1 MGSSNKKKREK
12 QKDFQK
18 PKFKVGKDKPKAS
31 NFTDTSFK
39 SKAIVMGHQ
48 SLSTVA
54 PDVVQQFKHNL
65 SLASSS
71 KSDKQR
77 REALAY
83 LTSQLSAEPPINPVG
98 THAVLAKLLPL
109 ISDSSTP
116 VRSQLLKLFRELPA
130 EEVRH
135 SVEQA
140 IMFTRAGM
148 THLSADISNDSLGVM
163 EWILDVAENDLIVCP
178 GGWVKTLNS
187 FCAMMGWALTT
198 PKAGWSSGSRSGLR
212 AKDASTYARQIAMLS
227 RFLEAGLRPEA
238 EIPED
243 ESEIWDNLYRIPQDS
258 NAFEYLNLYGTRRD
272 EEGEMYPSRDARQ
285 RVFERRFL
293 EAVLKGTDQAKKEG
307 GATGRAAA
315 GLDKV
320 LQDGMGEYESSTA
333 MDTQDLLSLW

>member
-1 MGSSNKKKREK
+1 MGSSNKKKKEK
-12 QKDFQK
+12 KKDFQK
-18 PKFKVGKDKPKAS
+18 PKFKVGKDKAKAS

-54 PDVVQQFKHNL
+54 PDVVQQFKHSL
-65 SLASSS
+65 SLASGS

-83 LTSQLSAEPPINPVG
+83 LTSQLSSEPPTNPVG

-116 VRSQLLKLFRELPA
+116 VRSQLLKLLRVLPG
-130 EEVRH
+130 R
-135 SVEQA
+135 
-140 IMFTRAGM
+140 T
-148 THLSADISNDSLGVM
+148 DISNDSLGVM
-163 EWILDVAENDLIVCP
+163 EWLLDVAEGDLVICP

-187 FCAMMGWALTT
+187 FCAMMGWALSSS
-198 PKAGWSSGSRSGLR
+198 KAGWSSGSRSGLR
-212 AKDASTYARQIAMLS
+212 PKDASTYARQITTLS
-227 RFLEAGLRPEA
+227 RFIEAGLRHED
-238 EIPED
+238 EIPDD
-243 ESEIWDNLYRIPQDS
+243 ESEIWDNLYRIPRDS
-258 NAFEYLNLYGTRRD
+258 NAFEYLNLYGSRRD
-272 EEGEMYPSRDARQ
+272 EEGEMYPSREARQ
-285 RVFERRFL
+285 RVFQRRFL
-293 EAVLKGTDQAKKEG
+293 EAIIKGADQAKKEG

-320 LQDGMGEYESSTA
+320 LEEGMGDYESSTA